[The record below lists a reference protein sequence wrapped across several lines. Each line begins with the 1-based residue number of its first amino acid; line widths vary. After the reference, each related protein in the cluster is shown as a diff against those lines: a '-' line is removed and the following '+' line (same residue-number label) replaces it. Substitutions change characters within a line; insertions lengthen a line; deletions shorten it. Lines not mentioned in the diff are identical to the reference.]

1 MPFAEEI
8 VDLADK
14 PEHFK
19 RMYADL
25 SPVPT
30 ARAKVPNQGCELKGS
45 RGPHAPHTPQCGAK
59 GSSPGLLTQGV
70 FAPRRG
76 SLGSSLWIGNV
87 PQKTRPHL
95 WCQGLWLGSKADS
108 AARTE

>member
-1 MPFAEEI
+1 VPFAEEI

-45 RGPHAPHTPQCGAK
+45 RGSHRHDLACGIPWHPAEDP
-59 GSSPGLLTQGV
+59 SDRPS
-70 FAPRRG
+70 
-76 SLGSSLWIGNV
+76 IG
-87 PQKTRPHL
+87 KRAI
-95 WCQGLWLGSKADS
+95 GKR
-108 AARTE
+108 ARTITMTFGSTVRPAAVH

>member
-45 RGPHAPHTPQCGAK
+45 RGPHRQVPIFLESK
-59 GSSPGLLTQGV
+59 EI
-70 FAPRRG
+70 RRAR
-76 SLGSSLWIGNV
+76 SAEDPSDRPSIG
-87 PQKTRPHL
+87 KRAI
-95 WCQGLWLGSKADS
+95 GKR
-108 AARTE
+108 ARTITMTFGSTVRPAAVH